1 MKKLLF
7 IAIITIVSF
16 GAGWFIHDVK
26 IEFAYSDNKNQ
37 HSFTEIIPY
46 INHRIPKENLSACYE
61 FNGQTVGDVLA
72 SVIDL
77 NRINKINKMHFNC
90 IEQTCFIGT
99 SSCNKYK
106 SSECGSRVLQFD
118 RVNNKIIESSF
129 QCLDI
134 P

>member
-7 IAIITIVSF
+7 IAILSIVSF
-16 GAGWFIHDVK
+16 WLSWFTHDIK
-26 IEFAYSDNKNQ
+26 IEFSYSNNKDQ
-37 HSFTEIIPY
+37 HSISEIIPY
-46 INHRIPKENLSACYE
+46 INHHIPKEKLEACYD
-61 FNGQTVGDVLA
+61 FNGRTVGDVLA

-77 NRINKINKMHFNC
+77 NRFNKINKMTFNC
-90 IEQTCFIGT
+90 IDQTCFIGT

-106 SSECGSRVLQFD
+106 SSECGSRVLQFEKID
-118 RVNNKIIESSF
+118 NKIIESSF